1 LQKVKRNNRAITN
14 RVNRRKGFIAAY
26 PDIIIHVSLFALAA
40 LIFLPVLTYSLPNGD
55 DMAQHCWWAREFIAE
70 IREGTLYPRWLSG
83 AYDGRGSP
91 VMIYYPPLPFFVI
104 AFFSIFTANPLM
116 ALALGCWIGLAIS
129 GSTMYLLSRSL
140 LSRQEAIMAAGFY
153 MILHYH
159 LFDFFHRS
167 AQHEF
172 WAFAWVPLLLYGLY
186 RISTEHKLRALPY
199 VAFSYAML
207 LVTHVPTALMI
218 TFVTPF
224 YLILLTRDIKRLISA
239 ASGLITGA
247 GMAGIFIIP
256 FLFERDYLKSLG
268 DKTDIQRFDAGFL
281 MENLGEAFQQIPFPS
296 SGNFHL
302 FILAGDWIALGLLIL
317 LVAITWVL
325 WKSEYR
331 HNPLVRG
338 TWFITIFSLLMTTR
352 ISSPLWQFIPKFK
365 SIQFPIRW
373 LLIVSLGASLLT
385 AIAVSFILRHS
396 KLPVYQATALGVA
409 IIFNLAISGLVLL
422 KAPFQPE
429 ALQKRL
435 AYYTD
440 VREYHPKWW
449 DQQRHTELDKAPAV
463 VDQGNATV
471 VALDKS
477 RMNQSYTISASE
489 DSVLRFRTL
498 YFPGWTARIDGQVAS
513 VAPSK
518 DGHIELKVI
527 SGEHNLTLDFEDT
540 PTRTT
545 GKIISALS
553 LIIFAVILYAAR
565 RSGLNTEQTDSKVA
579 DRNAKKRSRKAAS

>member
-1 LQKVKRNNRAITN
+1 MKRNNRTITN
-14 RVNRRKGFIAAY
+14 RVNRREGLIAAN
-26 PDIIIHVSLFALAA
+26 PDLIAHVFLFALAA

-55 DMAQHCWWAREFIAE
+55 DMAQHCWWAKEFVDE
-70 IREGTLYPRWLSG
+70 IREGTIYPRWLSG

-104 AFFSIFTANPLM
+104 AFFSIFTSNPLL
-116 ALALGCWIGLAIS
+116 ALGLGCWIGLAIS

-140 LSRQEAIMAAGFY
+140 LSRQDALMAAGFY

-172 WAFAWVPLLLYGLY
+172 WAFAWIPLLLYSLH
-186 RISTEHKLRALPY
+186 RVSTEHNLRALPY
-199 VAFSYAML
+199 IAFSYAML
-207 LVTHVPTALMI
+207 LVTHVPSALML
-218 TFVTPF
+218 TFVIPV
-224 YLILLTRDIKRLISA
+224 YVILLTRDTKRLIGA

-247 GMAGIFIIP
+247 GLASIFIIP

-281 MENLGEAFQQIPFPS
+281 MENLVEAFRQIPFPS
-296 SGNFHL
+296 NGNFHL
-302 FILAGDWIALGLLIL
+302 FILASNWIALGLLIL
-317 LVAITWVL
+317 LAIVTWVV

-331 HNPLVRG
+331 QNSLVRG
-338 TWFITIFSLLMTTR
+338 VWVITIFSLLMTTR

-365 SIQFPIRW
+365 SIQFPVRW
-373 LLIVSLGASLLT
+373 LLITSLGVSLLT
-385 AIAVSFILRHS
+385 ALAVSLILRQS
-396 KLPVYQATALGVA
+396 KLPVYKATALGAA

-429 ALQKRL
+429 ALQRRL

-471 VALDKS
+471 VALGKS
-477 RMNQSYTISASE
+477 RMKQSYTISASKE
-489 DSVLRFRTL
+489 SVLRFRTL
-498 YFPGWTARIDGQVAS
+498 YFPGWAAHINGQIADIS
-513 VAPSK
+513 PGK
-518 DGHIELKVI
+518 DGHIELKVS

-540 PTRTT
+540 PTRTA
-545 GKIISALS
+545 GKIVSALS
-553 LIIFAVILYAAR
+553 VIIFAVMLYATR
-565 RSGLNTEQTDSKVA
+565 RSGVNSEQIDPKAV
-579 DRNAKKRSRKAAS
+579 DRNSKERYRKSAT